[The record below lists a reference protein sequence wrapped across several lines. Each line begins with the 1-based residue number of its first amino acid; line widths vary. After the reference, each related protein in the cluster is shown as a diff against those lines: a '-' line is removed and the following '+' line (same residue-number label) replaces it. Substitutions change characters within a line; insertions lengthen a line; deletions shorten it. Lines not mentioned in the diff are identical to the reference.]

1 MANPQVENGYIMI
14 ATELLEALCRIKL
27 SGNEF
32 RLLLLIIRN
41 TYGYHCKSAPMSLSE
56 LSAVTGIDKSHIS
69 RTLKNLRRLNMIEVL
84 PSQGM
89 QKQIISLQKN
99 YEQWGRD
106 LNIAGVSDEATVAKS
121 GNNVVAKDGN
131 ATVAKSGNDYIYNI
145 YNKNNN
151 KDNNKNNKN
160 KKSSKDNSKKIY
172 GEYKHVRLTDN
183 QYSKL
188 VDDYGE
194 TVVKDYIKRLDEYI
208 QMKGAKYKDHNLT
221 IRHWL
226 NNANVLKLSDK
237 PQGKNYYGEDDTF

>member
-14 ATELLEALCRIKL
+14 ATELFEALCNVKL

-41 TYGYHCKSAPMSLSE
+41 TYGYHCKSAPMSLAE
-56 LSAVTGIDKSHIS
+56 LSEATGIDKSHIS
-69 RTLKNLRRLNMIEVL
+69 RTLKNLKRLHIIEIL

-89 QKQIISLQKN
+89 HKQIISLQKN
-99 YEQWGRD
+99 YELWGN
-106 LNIAGVSDEATVAKS
+106 LNVTP
-121 GNNVVAKDGN
+121 VAKDGN
-131 ATVAKSGNDYIYNI
+131 TLVAKDGNHTVANNGNEGVANNGNDYIYNI
-145 YNKNNN
+145 YIKDNNKNNN
-151 KDNNKNNKN
+151 KDN
-160 KKSSKDNSKKIY
+160 KKSNKENTKKIY
-172 GEYKHVRLTDN
+172 GEYKHVRLTEK
-183 QYSKL
+183 QYNKL

-194 TVVKDYIKRLDEYI
+194 SIVKEYIKRLDEYI

-237 PQGKNYYGEDDTF
+237 PQTKKYYGEDDTF